1 MTLTADLARWQR
13 RIRPEKRR
21 TPLKLKGR
29 SALPFFPAA
38 SLAGPV
44 MLDTCAYIDAL
55 TGRMPLALH
64 ALLPGRRHVH
74 CAVCLAELS
83 FGLGALA
90 PEAAHTAQT
99 RATLEEILG
108 RIETRRTAAL
118 PASGWMAAGL
128 IAGLL
133 ARLQGSDR
141 TDRRRFF
148 SDAAIYLTA
157 RSSGATLITAN
168 WRDFDLIDQ
177 LAAAGPAETRLLFY
191 APETPQAG
199 RP

>member
-1 MTLTADLARWQR
+1 MTLTADLARWRR
-13 RIRPEKRR
+13 RIRPDKRR
-21 TPLKLKGR
+21 TPLRFRDR
-29 SALPFFPAA
+29 SALPFFPGA
-38 SLAGPV
+38 SLTGPV

-55 TGRMPLALH
+55 TGRMPLALQ

-90 PEAAHTAQT
+90 PEAAHAERS
-99 RATLEEILG
+99 RAAIEEML
-108 RIETRRTAAL
+108 RQIEVRRTSSL

-133 ARLQGSDR
+133 ARLQGGNR
-141 TDRRRFF
+141 ADRRRFF
-148 SDAAIYLTA
+148 ADAAIYLTA
-157 RSSGATLITAN
+157 RMAGATLITAN

-177 LAAAGPAETRLLFY
+177 LAADGQAAARLLCY
-191 APETPQAG
+191 TPETSQAG
-199 RP
+199 GS